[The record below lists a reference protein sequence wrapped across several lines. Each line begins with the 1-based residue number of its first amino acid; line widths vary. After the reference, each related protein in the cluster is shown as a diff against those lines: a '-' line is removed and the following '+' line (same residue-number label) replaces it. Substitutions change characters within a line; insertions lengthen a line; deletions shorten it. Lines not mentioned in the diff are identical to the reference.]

1 MTDSLTASKKRVVRR
16 HILQQACDLY
26 LHPLSDTVI
35 LANLKARF
43 PALHAGHIR
52 DLCGYMEQKELVSIR
67 RRKNGLAIQI
77 TAKGVDVLDGA
88 VKVRGVEPPSVRY
101 TRLENKKEIRRG
113 ILAYCY
119 SFQDYYNED
128 SEILAEFRNFGFSN
142 LLMEEVRF
150 HIWYLNQKSLINLK
164 TFNFGGDPVF
174 MVRVT
179 ARGMDVVEENIAEPG
194 VSENDG

>member
-1 MTDSLTASKKRVVRR
+1 MTDSLTASKKQVVRR

-35 LANLKARF
+35 LTNLQARF
-43 PALHAGHIR
+43 PALRAVHIR
-52 DLCGYMEQKELVSIR
+52 DLCGYMERKELVSIR
-67 RRKNGLAIQI
+67 KRKTGLAIQI

-88 VKVRGVEPPSVRY
+88 VKVRGIESPSVRY

-128 SEILAEFRNFGFSN
+128 SEILAEFRNSGFSN
-142 LLMEEVRF
+142 LLMEEIRF
-150 HIWYLNQKSLINLK
+150 HIWYLHQKSLVSLK
-164 TFNFGGDPVF
+164 TFSIGGDPVC

-179 ARGMDVVEENIAEPG
+179 AAGMDVVEKSVAEPG